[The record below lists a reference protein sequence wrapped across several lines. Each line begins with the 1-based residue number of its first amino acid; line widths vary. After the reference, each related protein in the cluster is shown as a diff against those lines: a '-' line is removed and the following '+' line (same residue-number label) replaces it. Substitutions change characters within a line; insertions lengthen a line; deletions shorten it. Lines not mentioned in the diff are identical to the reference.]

1 MFSIFLLFRIHV
13 SMDHSKESRSGD
25 EKGQIFEQATVNE
38 TSSGVSGTNKIDN
51 DDQDG
56 APLIT
61 VPTGSETTPIVNTDA
76 SITTGSNETEPSDAS
91 KGSVDP
97 DGNAYVP
104 TGTSDEA
111 EIDLPTDVTSAGT
124 NTIDGKTDNVPN
136 DAENVGATA
145 NTDASTVNLSGN
157 STESCGAGC
166 KAGVSFAGVSL
177 LVGVGAVAVK
187 MAKAKNNEEDD
198 DFESDEEEVNVKGII
213 AEDETSTTAEE
224 NV

>member
-25 EKGQIFEQATVNE
+25 EKGQIFEQATVDEN
-38 TSSGVSGTNKIDN
+38 SSEASGINKIDN

-61 VPTGSETTPIVNTDA
+61 VPSEPTPIANAD
-76 SITTGSNETEPSDAS
+76 SIITTGSNETEPSDANR
-91 KGSVDP
+91 GSVDP
-97 DGNAYVP
+97 DDNAYVP

-111 EIDLPTDVTSAGT
+111 KIDLPTDVTSAGT
-124 NTIDGKTDNVPN
+124 NTIGGKTDNVPN

-145 NTDASTVNLSGN
+145 NTDSSTVNLSGKSN
-157 STESCGAGC
+157 KSCGAGC
-166 KAGVSFAGVSL
+166 KAGVSFAGVGL
-177 LVGVGAVAVK
+177 LVGVGVVAAK
-187 MAKAKNNEEDD
+187 MVKAKNNEEDD
-198 DFESDEEEVNVKGII
+198 DFESDEEEDNEEGIV
-213 AEDETSTTAEE
+213 AEDDTPTAAEE